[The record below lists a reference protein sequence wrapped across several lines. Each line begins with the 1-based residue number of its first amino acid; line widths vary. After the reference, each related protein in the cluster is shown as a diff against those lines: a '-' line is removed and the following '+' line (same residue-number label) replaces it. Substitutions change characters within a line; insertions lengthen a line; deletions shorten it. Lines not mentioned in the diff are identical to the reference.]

1 MKQLKVSTSQSLEWR
16 IGDEAGVLAPLK
28 RGCFQLLS
36 NWAVSWDAGKMI
48 QSYTI
53 SSSSKYHHHHHHY
66 HHDHGCN
73 HDHDEHDEHLE
84 SLTCPPRLMI
94 GLTCFKIQFAVA
106 KHDCQSYATAGSSD
120 NLVDKFPRIHDG
132 MSMNVTGLP

>member
-1 MKQLKVSTSQSLEWR
+1 
-16 IGDEAGVLAPLK
+16 
-28 RGCFQLLS
+28 
-36 NWAVSWDAGKMI
+36 MI

-73 HDHDEHDEHLE
+73 HDHDEHDEHDEHLE

-120 NLVDKFPRIHDG
+120 NLADKFPRIHDG
-132 MSMNVTGLP
+132 KSMNVTGLP